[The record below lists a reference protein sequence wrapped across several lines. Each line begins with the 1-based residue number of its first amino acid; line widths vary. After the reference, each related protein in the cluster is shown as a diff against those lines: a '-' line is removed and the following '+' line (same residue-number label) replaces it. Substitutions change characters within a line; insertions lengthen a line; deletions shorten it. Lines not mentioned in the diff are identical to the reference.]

1 MPFASPLHPKTLM
14 PVLRWAALPLALLL
28 SAPMAAADCSDDP
41 AVQAMEKAVKADAHN
56 ATNSYNLAG
65 AYFNKQCYD
74 QAISAFEN
82 TVKLARGDGDAE
94 KDMRFECY
102 SALGEV
108 YYQVRNDYSSAE
120 KAFKQALELRPQD
133 KDSLNGMSLVEDK
146 LGKTSEA
153 AKYLDATI
161 ALDPSDLKA
170 RFRRATMLNADLE
183 KQKTPDPELR
193 RKVIKAFDDVS
204 ELAEK
209 QDAKAGKDDDTRK
222 ANQPILLICYTRL
235 GELYRDTDQAD
246 KAVAVLKQAVD
257 LAPDDINSRVILGN
271 LYFKKQDYADMVEQ
285 LEKAVAIDPKQE
297 TVRFNL
303 GVAYTKQERFYDAW
317 QQFKAVT
324 DLDPG
329 NGEALT
335 IMGQTL
341 ESAVDQQLSQG
352 TAHYTA
358 DELADAK
365 VSFGNV
371 LSMDPKNKT
380 AQNFLSKVNDQLEKN
395 FQDLITKAKDYLRR
409 KKQEDAAETLERAL
423 SLKPGD
429 PEATELRGKTNAD
442 IGKLVAR
449 YLSAGDKAYKRKDYD
464 AAETAWNRASA
475 FSEAKKKAGARLDKL
490 HKLTGAEL
498 AKDLKAAKAALKRK
512 DLLAARADYRS
523 AQTVTKDNP
532 DITNGLSVVNTMIAD
547 KLKKL
552 VEGGKSAYA
561 SGAKDKAKK
570 YFNDALRLD
579 PNNADADSFIKKMT
593 GSESN
598 VKENADRA
606 KALYYTGV
614 DQYVNNHIKEA
625 VVTWKEALKID
636 PNYDDAQK
644 GLARAEAKLKALAN
658 L

>member
-1 MPFASPLHPKTLM
+1 MPKARLHTHGNRRAPLLAA
-14 PVLRWAALPLALLL
+14 LLLGLALPL
-28 SAPMAAADCSDDP
+28 AAADCSDDP
-41 AVQAMEKAVKADAHN
+41 AVQAMEKAVKADSHN

-74 QAISAFEN
+74 QAIGAFEN
-82 TVKLARGDGDAE
+82 TIKLARGDGDGE

-108 YYQVRNDYSSAE
+108 YFQVRADYPSAE
-120 KAFKQALELRPQD
+120 KNFKLALELRPQD

-146 LGKTSEA
+146 LGKSAEA

-161 ALDPSDLKA
+161 ALDPTDIKA
-170 RFRRATMLNADLE
+170 RFRRAKLLNDELE
-183 KQKTPDPELR
+183 KMKKPDAEAR
-193 RKVIKAFDDVS
+193 RKVIKAFADVAA
-204 ELAEK
+204 LAEK
-209 QDAKAGKDDDTRK
+209 QDAQAGKSDQDTLK
-222 ANQPILLICYTRL
+222 ANQPILLICYGRL
-235 GELYRDTDQAD
+235 GELYRDTDQPD
-246 KAVAVLKQAVD
+246 KAIACLKQAVE

-271 LYFKKQDYADMVEQ
+271 LYFKRQDYADMVEQ
-285 LEKAVAIDPKQE
+285 LEKAVATDPKQE

-371 LSMDPKNKT
+371 LAMDPKNKT
-380 AQNFLSKVNDQLEKN
+380 AQTFLAKVNAQLEKN
-395 FQDLITKAKDYLRR
+395 FQDLIAKAKDYLKH

-423 SLKPGD
+423 TLKPDD
-429 PEATELRGKTNAD
+429 PEAKDLRGKTNAN

-449 YLSAGDKAYKRKDYD
+449 YIAAGDKANARKDYD
-464 AAETAWNRASA
+464 AAEAAWTRAAA
-475 FSEAKKKAGARLDKL
+475 FSEGKKKAGARLDRL

-512 DLLAARADYRS
+512 DLLAARADYRQ

-532 DITNGLSVVNTMIAD
+532 DITNGLSVVNTMIAE

-570 YFNDALRLD
+570 DFNDALRLD
-579 PNNADADSFIKKMT
+579 PNNADADSYIKKMT

-598 VKENADRA
+598 VKANADKA
-606 KALYYTGV
+606 KALYYQGV